1 MAQKT
6 VLWWGR
12 FDPGYSRNRV
22 YIALFKEL
30 GWDVRFFQIKACCA
44 LGDWEFALRG
54 PKDVRPDV
62 VWVPVARQRD
72 AAAACRWAHRRGI
85 PVLFDPMI
93 SAWDKK
99 VLEQQKW
106 SADER
111 RAKRLLAW
119 ETQLFNAVD
128 LLLCDTSCHAD
139 FFHQHMSVPRE
150 KLRVLLTGTDEQVFK
165 PAADGEDPPHDPA
178 APLRILYHGAYL
190 PLHGT
195 ETIVE
200 AARLTQGLN
209 IHWDFLGWGAYK
221 AATEAK
227 AKGITNITFLNKVP
241 YVDVPRVIRSA
252 DIVLGVF
259 GTTEKAS
266 RVIGNKV
273 YEAMACC
280 RPVINEFCT
289 GYPPEAK
296 TCPAITFIPP
306 GDPQALAEAVKPW
319 LNKREALTALRP
331 VARTFFEQHLSMRVI
346 KQQLADILKDA
357 AAIHP

>member
-1 MAQKT
+1 MAKKT

-12 FDPGYSRNRV
+12 FSAEYSRNRV
-22 YIALFKEL
+22 AIALFKEL
-30 GWDVRFFQIKACCA
+30 GWEVVEYHVKYCCA
-44 LGDWEFALRG
+44 FGDWEYLFRG
-54 PKDVRPDV
+54 PKGVKPDL

-72 AAAACRWAHRRGI
+72 AMAACRWAHRRGI
-85 PVLFDPMI
+85 PVVFDPMI

-106 SADER
+106 SAEEG

-119 ETQLFNAVD
+119 ETKLFNEVD
-128 LLLCDTSCHAD
+128 MMLCDTSCHAD
-139 FFHQHMSVPRE
+139 FFNKHMGVPRE
-150 KLRVLLTGTDEQVFK
+150 KLRVLFTGTDETVFK
-165 PAADGEDPPHDPA
+165 PAEEGMDPPHDPK

-195 ETIVE
+195 EYIVE
-200 AARLTQGLN
+200 AARRTQDLN

-221 AATEAK
+221 AATEEK
-227 AKGITNITFLNKVP
+227 AQGIKNITFLEKVP
-241 YVDVPRVIRSA
+241 YVDVPKVIRTA

-266 RVIGNKV
+266 RVIGNKI

-280 RPVINEFCT
+280 RPVINEYCT

-296 TCPAITFIPP
+296 DCPAITFIPP
-306 GDPQALAEAVKPW
+306 GDAQALVDAVVPWIEKRAE
-319 LNKREALTALRP
+319 LEALRAE
-331 VARTFFEQHLSMRVI
+331 ARTFFEKCLSMNVVR
-346 KQQLADILKDA
+346 QQLADILKDLGF
-357 AAIHP
+357 